1 MSGLEEFLEDRSRSH
16 KQEQFSKII
25 FQEHL
30 EQTVDDG

>member
-1 MSGLEEFLEDRSRSH
+1 MSGPLEFLENTRSH